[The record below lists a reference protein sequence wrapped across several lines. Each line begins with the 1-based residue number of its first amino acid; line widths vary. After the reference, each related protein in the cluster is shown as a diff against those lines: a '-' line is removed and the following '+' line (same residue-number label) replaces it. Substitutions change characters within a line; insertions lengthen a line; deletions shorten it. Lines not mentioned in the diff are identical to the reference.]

1 MRLIKTITVLAGIV
15 LLLAVST
22 SVGVQWAQQMSL
34 ARQYEKQG
42 RLEDALK
49 IYIEL
54 RAERPEDVEL
64 MARIQGV
71 YKELKRYP
79 QLIEFL
85 NHRLDKS
92 PGNLDLHMAL
102 GEVFFLSGQVQ
113 QARETWLEAI
123 RLSPGKEINYLRVG
137 RAFWERGMLAEAEE
151 VFLRGRKVLS
161 DKTLF
166 AEPLARIYE
175 LGAKYRAAT
184 GEYLTWLTL
193 DVRRMSYVNA
203 RLAQFHEDPQ
213 VGAMVQEALS
223 SAVGKDPQL
232 LEFRHLFGHHLIRM
246 GKPDLAY
253 EQFLILND
261 REKGSSG
268 KVLMGFA
275 KRCAELGYHAAAI
288 KACQEVV
295 VRYPDEPTAGQA
307 QLAVGDNLA
316 AMQRYQDA
324 LAAYE
329 ELILRHPK
337 SSAAAEALYASGE
350 IHFLH
355 LNDTESALTAYRVL
369 AAQAGGLV
377 RSPDAAFRIGDCLEV
392 KGDLQGAREQYQLLA
407 RVRGPEEVQE
417 KAAYKLAELSF
428 LEGKFEQAKEGFDK
442 LVSDFPQG
450 FYVNDALVYS
460 LFLEDGLSQGEEALK
475 AYAQAMS
482 LGLQRNYRMAL
493 SAYQQVMDQ
502 FPSTNLGDYILMET
516 AQLREKS
523 GQHQEALADL
533 NKLIADYPQ
542 SRLCPEAQ
550 RRIGEIYELRLKDL
564 TMAIQAYEQVLSDYP
579 RYLFYDDVR
588 KKVRRLKGEKAS

>member
-1 MRLIKTITVLAGIV
+1 MIRTVTVLAGIV

-34 ARQYEKQG
+34 ARQYEKQA
-42 RLEDALK
+42 RFEDALK

-54 RAERPEDVEL
+54 WTERPEDAEL
-64 MARIQGV
+64 MARIHVV

-79 QLIEFL
+79 ELIEFL
-85 NHRLDKS
+85 SHRLDKS

-102 GEVFFLSGQVQ
+102 GEVFFLSGQLQ
-113 QARETWLEAI
+113 QARKTWLAAV
-123 RLSPGKEINYLRVG
+123 RLSPGKETGYLRVG

-203 RLAQFHEDPQ
+203 RLAQFPEDPQ
-213 VGAMVQEALS
+213 VAAMVQKALS
-223 SAVGKDPQL
+223 SAVGEDPQL

-246 GKPDLAY
+246 GNPDLAY

-268 KVLMGFA
+268 KVLIGFA
-275 KRCAELGYHAAAI
+275 KRCAELGYHDAAI

-295 VRYPDEPTAGQA
+295 LRYPDEPTALQA
-307 QLAVGDNLA
+307 RLAVGDNLV

-329 ELILRHPK
+329 ELILRHQK

-355 LNDTESALTAYRVL
+355 LNDTESALAAYRVL
-369 AAQAGGLV
+369 AAQAGGVV

-407 RVRGPEEVQE
+407 RGHGPEEVGE

-428 LEGKFEQAKEGFDK
+428 LEGEFEQAKEGFDK

-450 FYVNDALVYS
+450 FYVNDALVFS
-460 LFLEDGLSQGEEALK
+460 MFLEDGLSGEEEALK

-482 LGLQRNYRMAL
+482 LGLQRNYRLAL
-493 SAYQQVMDQ
+493 SAYQEVMDQ
-502 FPSTNLGDYILMET
+502 FPSTNLCDSILMET
-516 AQLREKS
+516 AQLRERS

-533 NKLIADYPQ
+533 NNLIADYPQ

-550 RRIGEIYELRLKDL
+550 RRIGEVYELRLKDL

-588 KKVRRLKGEKAS
+588 KRVRRLKGEESS